1 VPYVQGKHL
10 RSSADESVI
19 ETDFH
24 VDHTEV
30 DALVV
35 QIPAWRNL
43 MWGMSTLRSL
53 SRLNS
58 TAVYPE

>member
-35 QIPAWRNL
+35 QIPAWRL
-43 MWGMSTLRSL
+43 GK
-53 SRLNS
+53 LNVGDEYFAF
-58 TAVYPE
+58 TFKTQ